1 MQKGFVALAALFLAG
16 CATLPN
22 GKPDPRDP
30 LERFNRSMF
39 AFNDV
44 VDKAVAKPVAKGYKK
59 VMPSFVRTGVSN
71 VFNNLNTLGTAVN
84 DALQGKMRQAG
95 RDSARFLMN
104 STLGLG
110 GLFDPASAA
119 GLELNDEDFGQTF
132 GKWGMKPGPYLM
144 LPFIGPSTTRDTFG
158 KLVDQFTYPVYYLE
172 DDSTR
177 LIIRGVNLV
186 DIRAGLLDLDEQINR
201 SYDRYAFIRNAW
213 LQRREFQVTDGAIE
227 DPSAELEEGMEEE
240 PAPDAQP
247 PPGAAPA
254 DSTPPPGNT
263 DTTPDIKPDATP
275 AAPPPGGDASAAP
288 ATANVPSPP
297 PAPPQ

>member
-144 LPFIGPSTTRDTFG
+144 LPFLGPSTFRDTFG
-158 KLVDQFTYPVYYLE
+158 KLADQFTYPLYYLE

-177 LIIRGVNLV
+177 LIIRGVSLV
-186 DIRAGLLDLDEQINR
+186 DIRTGLLDLDEQINR
-201 SYDRYAFIRNAW
+201 SYDRYAFVRNAW
-213 LQRREFQVTDGAIE
+213 LQRREFQVTDGDIE
-227 DPSAELEEGMEEE
+227 DPSAGLEEGMDEA
-240 PAPDAQP
+240 PAPDAQ
-247 PPGAAPA
+247 APA
-254 DSTPPPGNT
+254 D
-263 DTTPDIKPDATP
+263 
-275 AAPPPGGDASAAP
+275 AAPPADAALPQDKADNDKPEATPDAP
-288 ATANVPSPP
+288 A
-297 PAPPQ
+297 PAPPPPR

>member
-1 MQKGFVALAALFLAG
+1 MSRICAMQKVFLALAALMLAG
-16 CATLPN
+16 CATLPS

-39 AFNDV
+39 VVNDAL
-44 VDKAVAKPVAKGYKK
+44 DRAVARPVAKAYVK
-59 VMPSFVRTGVSN
+59 VTPRFVRTGIGN

-132 GKWGMKPGPYLM
+132 GKWGVKPGPYLM
-144 LPFIGPSTTRDTFG
+144 LPLMGPSTLRDAFTR
-158 KLVDQFTYPVYYLE
+158 LADQYTYPVTYLGDE
-172 DDSTR
+172 STR
-177 LIIRGVNLV
+177 YIIRGVSLV
-186 DIRAGLLDLDEQINR
+186 DTRADLLDLDEQIDR

-213 LQRREFQVTDGAIE
+213 LQRREFQVTDGDIE
-227 DPSAELEEGMEEE
+227 DPSLELEEGMEEE
-240 PAPDAQP
+240 PEAEPAVEP
-247 PPGAAPA
+247 AAPE
-254 DSTPPPGNT
+254 G
-263 DTTPDIKPDATP
+263 TP
-275 AAPPPGGDASAAP
+275 AAEATPDDAAAAP
-288 ATANVPSPP
+288 T
-297 PAPPQ
+297 PAPPPPQ